1 MERSTPYACHDWW
14 HVDND
19 GRVGDGGAWWRMVVC
34 GGWWCVEDGG
44 GVCGQSSQACFHAGC
59 VEMDNLT
66 LTRRSST
73 YAACAHVPPI
83 CIPRSPLP
91 PLPLPLRTRRQIA
104 PSIQSTIRGRT
115 STDTSR
121 HHASRNHP
129 RANTKE
135 KNRKRRSPQAM
146 PRVHNSNLMHA
157 RRCSSVP
164 T

>member
-1 MERSTPYACHDWW
+1 MHATI
-14 HVDND
+14 
-19 GRVGDGGAWWRMVVC
+19 GGMWTMMAGWGMVVHG

-44 GVCGQSSQACFHAGC
+44 GVCGQSSQACFHAESI
-59 VEMDNLT
+59 EMDNLT

-73 YAACAHVPPI
+73 YEACAHVPPI
-83 CIPRSPLP
+83 CIPRLP
-91 PLPLPLRTRRQIA
+91 PPWPLSLRTRRQIA

-115 STDTSR
+115 STDASR

-135 KNRKRRSPQAM
+135 KNRKRGSSHAM
-146 PRVHNSNLMHA
+146 PRVHNFNLMYA
-157 RRCSSVP
+157 RPCSSVP